1 MFLTAP
7 NAALE
12 AHTLASAEFQR
23 VSNTLASSRHN
34 VYNLILLPPQAF
46 ACFASALNLEP
57 HHPETLSA
65 CGTLYKSCGLLVE
78 AVESYKLAL
87 CVTPSDGALRESLA
101 IALTDLGTDLT
112 SVRSHD
118 HN

>member
-1 MFLTAP
+1 MK
-7 NAALE
+7 E
-12 AHTLASAEFQR
+12 HTLASHDFQR
-23 VSNTLASSRHN
+23 VSSTLASSRHN
-34 VYNLILLPPQAF
+34 VYITILLPPQAF

-87 CVTPSDGALRESLA
+87 SVTPSDGALRESLA
-101 IALTDLGTDLT
+101 IALTDLGTGSTPLGSRKYD
-112 SVRSHD
+112 
-118 HN
+118 